1 MAFAIYETLGSL
13 TGFTTAVNEL
23 HVAEL
28 YANVVPDGQQRL
40 LCTSFDD
47 NICCFCCYFCADN
60 AFVVAVA
67 CTSIIKASGLG
78 NFVSISLAQALGID
92 T

>member
-47 NICCFCCYFCADN
+47 NICCYCCD
-60 AFVVAVA
+60 FVL
-67 CTSIIKASGLG
+67 IMLLLLL
-78 NFVSISLAQALGID
+78 SLALV
-92 T
+92 